1 MATYKHSS
9 ELEGNTLGGQDQV
22 YFGKERHDV
31 ETRYSGKEG
40 ETHFVYHL
48 SGFYV
53 ANRHV
58 FDTLAVDRM
67 AFIENILG
75 YEPEAGS
82 FPTVDS
88 LEDLTKVT
96 LALLKEW
103 EKKFGED
110 EKENEIS
117 NLATENLGLATRN
130 KECNAEIESLK
141 EENLVLQR
149 RLNDIVVQNESL
161 KAALKEAHIKIFDPE
176 NPTWD
181 NLPFPW
187 LVSFSYFGYFAT
199 YFMVALDNNSDAKIT
214 DATSAEKENL
224 TLIPRSQWPRL
235 LVDQYV
241 KETGT
246 TPNHF

>member
-53 ANRHV
+53 ANRYV
-58 FDTLAVDRM
+58 FDTLMVDRM

-96 LALLKEW
+96 IALLKEW
-103 EKKFGED
+103 EKQFGD

-117 NLATENLGLATRN
+117 NLATENLGLATRLR
-130 KECNAEIESLK
+130 ECEVEIA
-141 EENLVLQR
+141 
-149 RLNDIVVQNESL
+149 SL
-161 KAALKEAHIKIFDPE
+161 KAELKAERLKNFDPE
-176 NPTWD
+176 CPTWD

-187 LVSFSYFGYFAT
+187 LVSFSAFGSFGIYFA
-199 YFMVALDNNSDAKIT
+199 MRKDNAEGVYLSDDMTCSIT
-214 DATSAEKENL
+214 DL
-224 TLIPRSQWPRL
+224 ILIPRSKWPEM
-235 LVDQYV
+235 LVNQYIE
-241 KETGT
+241 ETET